1 MELEV
6 TLVFV
11 AVSLLNVF
19 LLTGTVLWYR
29 RMHDAFDYV
38 KTAMERKIK
47 SPNGRWKVPFCR
59 VGQLFQ
65 QSTVHVDHDNDKGA

>member
-19 LLTGTVLWYR
+19 LLNGTVLWYR
-29 RMHDAFDYV
+29 CMHECKDGNGTKD
-38 KTAMERKIK
+38 KIPK
-47 SPNGRWKVPFCR
+47 WTLESSVLPCGTILSNKV
-59 VGQLFQ
+59 LYM
-65 QSTVHVDHDNDKGA
+65 